1 MESVAALV
9 QRGEIE
15 VTISA
20 VYPLES
26 GRAAYESGQDP
37 HRLPG
42 KTILAVDA
50 SRVAVTVH

>member
-1 MESVAALV
+1 MESVVALV
-9 QRGEIE
+9 HRGEID

-20 VYPLES
+20 VYPLED

-50 SRVAVTVH
+50 SQVSVTVH